1 MSRFTDTEVVITKGG
16 EIQIVS
22 SLCDLCAHQGNNETC
37 KAFPDGIPEEIL
49 SGDHDHHEPYPGDN
63 GIQFKPTEE
72 QPA

>member
-1 MSRFTDTEVVITKGG
+1 MSRFTDTQIVVTGSG
-16 EIQIVS
+16 DIQIVS
-22 SLCDLCAHQGNNETC
+22 SLCDLCIHLEGDKLCT
-37 KAFPDGIPEEIL
+37 AFPDGIPEEIL